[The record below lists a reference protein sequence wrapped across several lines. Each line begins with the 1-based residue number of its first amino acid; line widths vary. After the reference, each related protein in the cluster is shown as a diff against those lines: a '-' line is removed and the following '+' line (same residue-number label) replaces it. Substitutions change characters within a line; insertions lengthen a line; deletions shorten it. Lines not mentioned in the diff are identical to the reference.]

1 MTREC
6 PAIFLPTSGSS
17 LPENTNFAASMTLS
31 IASLNSGSNGNCYYI
46 GNGEEAVFVDAGLSC
61 RETELRMK
69 RLGLQMNRV
78 RAIFITHEHSD
89 HIQGVNQLVSRYQI
103 PVYVSQSTLK
113 EAGFWK
119 IRKFTSPFTTQ
130 EPVRIG
136 GLQITAFQKK
146 HDACDPHSFVV
157 SGAKTHIGVFTDIGE
172 PCDQLIH
179 YFKQCHAAFLESN
192 YDEDMLEKGRYPLY
206 LKNRIRGGS
215 GHLSNR
221 QALELY
227 MKHRPSFMSHLLLSH
242 LSKENNSPELVESLF
257 TPVQKDTRVIIASRY
272 QESALYQVAAQEH
285 FFKSLL
291 PKIKPAGHKQL
302 SLF

>member
-1 MTREC
+1 MV
-6 PAIFLPTSGSS
+6 
-17 LPENTNFAASMTLS
+17 LS

-46 GNGEEAVFVDAGLSC
+46 DNGDEAVFIDAGISC
-61 RETELRMK
+61 KETELRMK
-69 RLGLQMNRV
+69 RLGLNMNRV
-78 RAIFITHEHSD
+78 KAIFITHEHSD
-89 HIQGVNQLVSRYQI
+89 HILGVNQLVTKYKI

-119 IRKFTSPFTTQ
+119 IRKFVFHFTAQ
-130 EPVRIG
+130 QPVMIG
-136 GLQITAFQKK
+136 NMRITAFQKR

-157 SGAKTHIGVFTDIGE
+157 SAAKTNIGVFTDIGE

-192 YDEDMLEKGRYPLY
+192 YDEEMLEKGRYPFF

-221 QALELY
+221 QALDLY
-227 MKHRPSFMSHLLLSH
+227 LNHRPSFMSHLLLSH

-257 TPVQKDTRVIIASRY
+257 TAVPTDTRVIIASRY
-272 QESALYQVAAQEH
+272 QESALYQIPLQENPLRAL
-285 FFKSLL
+285 FSRNKTTG
-291 PKIKPAGHKQL
+291 KQQL

>member
-1 MTREC
+1 MV
-6 PAIFLPTSGSS
+6 
-17 LPENTNFAASMTLS
+17 LS

-46 GNGEEAVFVDAGLSC
+46 DNGEEAIFVDAGISC
-61 RETELRMK
+61 KETELRMK

-78 RAIFITHEHSD
+78 KAIFITHEHSD
-89 HIQGVNQLVSRYQI
+89 HILGVNQLVSKYKI

-119 IRKFTSPFTTQ
+119 IRKFVFHFTAQ
-130 EPVRIG
+130 QPVIIG
-136 GLQITAFQKK
+136 GLRITAFQKK

-157 SGAKTHIGVFTDIGE
+157 SAAKTNIGVFTDIGQ
-172 PCDQLIH
+172 PCDQLVH

-192 YDEDMLEKGRYPLY
+192 YDEEMLDKGRYPAF
-206 LKNRIRGGS
+206 LKNRIRGGN

-221 QALELY
+221 QALDLY
-227 MKHRPSFMSHLLLSH
+227 QNHRPAFMSHLLLSH

-257 TPVQKDTRVIIASRY
+257 TSIPTDTNVIIASRY
-272 QESALYQVAAQEH
+272 QESALYQIPLQENPLRILYS
-285 FFKSLL
+285 KNRNIG
-291 PKIKPAGHKQL
+291 KQQL

>member
-1 MTREC
+1 MV
-6 PAIFLPTSGSS
+6 
-17 LPENTNFAASMTLS
+17 LS

-46 GNGEEAVFVDAGLSC
+46 DNGEEAVFVDAGISC
-61 RETELRMK
+61 KETELRMK

-78 RAIFITHEHSD
+78 KAIFITHEHSD
-89 HIQGVNQLVSRYQI
+89 HILGVNQLVSKYKI

-119 IRKFTSPFTTQ
+119 IRKFVFHFTAQ
-130 EPVRIG
+130 QPVIIG
-136 GLQITAFQKK
+136 GLRITAFQKK

-157 SGAKTHIGVFTDIGE
+157 SAAKTNIGVFTDIGQ
-172 PCDQLIH
+172 PCDQLVH

-192 YDEDMLEKGRYPLY
+192 YDEEMLDKGRYPVF
-206 LKNRIRGGS
+206 LKNRIRGGN

-221 QALELY
+221 QALDLY
-227 MKHRPSFMSHLLLSH
+227 QKHRPTFMSHLLLSH

-257 TPVQKDTRVIIASRY
+257 TSIPTDTNVIIASRY
-272 QESALYQVAAQEH
+272 QESALYQIPLQENPLRILYS
-285 FFKSLL
+285 KNRNIG
-291 PKIKPAGHKQL
+291 KQQL

>member
-1 MTREC
+1 M
-6 PAIFLPTSGSS
+6 S
-17 LPENTNFAASMTLS
+17 LS

-46 GNGEEAVFVDAGLSC
+46 GNGEEAIFVDAGLSC
-61 RETELRMK
+61 KETEIRMK
-69 RLGLQMNRV
+69 RLGLNMSSV
-78 RAIFITHEHSD
+78 KAIFVSHEHSD
-89 HIQGVNQLVSRYQI
+89 HILGVNQLVTKYQI

-119 IRKFTSPFTTQ
+119 IRKQTFHFTAQ
-130 EPVRIG
+130 QHVMIG
-136 GLQITAFQKK
+136 GLRIMAFTKK
-146 HDACDPHSFVV
+146 HDACDPHSFLI
-157 SGAKTHIGVFTDIGE
+157 SAAKINIGVFTDIGE
-172 PCDQLIH
+172 PCDQVIH

-192 YDEDMLEKGRYPLY
+192 YDEDMLEKGRYPFY

-227 MKHRPSFMSHLLLSH
+227 TKHRPSFMSHLLLSH

-257 TPVQKDTRVIIASRY
+257 TSVPTDTRIIIASRY
-272 QESALYQVAAQEH
+272 QESALYHIALQENPLQN
-285 FFKSLL
+285 LL
-291 PKIKPAGHKQL
+291 KKNNIVGKQQL

>member
-1 MTREC
+1 MSIT
-6 PAIFLPTSGSS
+6 
-17 LPENTNFAASMTLS
+17 

-46 GNGEEAVFVDAGLSC
+46 GNSEEAIFVDAGLSC

-69 RLGLQMNRV
+69 RLGLPMSGIK
-78 RAIFITHEHSD
+78 AIFITHEHSD
-89 HIQGVNQLVSRYQI
+89 HILGVNQLVSKYQI

-119 IRKFTSPFTTQ
+119 IRKFTFHFTDQ
-130 EPVRIG
+130 QPVFIG
-136 GLQITAFQKK
+136 NLRITAFQKK

-157 SGAKTHIGVFTDIGE
+157 SAAKTNVGVFTDIGE

-192 YDEDMLEKGRYPLY
+192 YDETLLENGRYPVY
-206 LKNRIRGGS
+206 LKNRIRGGK

-227 MKHRPSFMSHLLLSH
+227 IKHRPSFMSHLLLSH

-257 TPVQKDTRVIIASRY
+257 SSVPTDTRVIIASRY
-272 QESALYQVAAQEH
+272 QESALYQIAVPENQSR
-285 FFKSLL
+285 SLL
-291 PKIKPAGHKQL
+291 PKLKPAGQKQL

>member
-1 MTREC
+1 M
-6 PAIFLPTSGSS
+6 S
-17 LPENTNFAASMTLS
+17 LF

-61 RETELRMK
+61 RETEIRMK
-69 RLGLQMNRV
+69 RLGLNMSRIK
-78 RAIFITHEHSD
+78 AIFITHEHSD
-89 HIQGVNQLVSRYQI
+89 HISGVNQLVAKYQI

-119 IRKFTSPFTTQ
+119 IRKFTFHFTDQ
-130 EPVRIG
+130 LPVQIG
-136 GLQITAFQKK
+136 GLRITAFQKK
-146 HDACDPHSFVV
+146 HDACDPHSFVI
-157 SGAKTHIGVFTDIGE
+157 STAKTNIGVFTDIGE
-172 PCDQLIH
+172 PCDRLIH

-192 YDEDMLEKGRYPLY
+192 YDEEMLEKGRYPFY

-221 QALELY
+221 QALDLY
-227 MKHRPSFMSHLLLSH
+227 TKHRPSFMSHLLLSH

-257 TPVQKDTRVIIASRY
+257 TSIPTNTQVIIASRY
-272 QESALYQVAAQEH
+272 RESSLYEIALKENPLRT
-285 FFKSLL
+285 LL
-291 PKIKPAGHKQL
+291 TKNKIAGKQQL